1 MTGEG
6 PPSRYQTSR
15 FCVSVVFTVVAL
27 VILGSAHTAKATL
40 LGSLILRLQ
49 YFVLQPSLGYANLP
63 IEITLNKS

>member
-40 LGSLILRLQ
+40 
-49 YFVLQPSLGYANLP
+49 F
-63 IEITLNKS
+63 